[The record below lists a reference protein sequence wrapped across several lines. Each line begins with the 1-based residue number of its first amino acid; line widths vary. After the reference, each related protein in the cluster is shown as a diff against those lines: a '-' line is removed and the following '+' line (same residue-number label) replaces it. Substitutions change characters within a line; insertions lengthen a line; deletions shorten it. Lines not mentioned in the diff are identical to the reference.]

1 MLNKRGAKNI
11 MVRIYLD
18 LETFRPKREN
28 AFIEEKIISAG
39 LLIDETPYNE
49 YSLGQK
55 IDPVIISEWKGLNE
69 CQIVEKVQDKVK
81 EALLTHNLTVLSGY
95 GILRFD
101 IPLLI
106 SRCVQN
112 SMGDINVVTKLW
124 HDCITID
131 HIQQLLAANGNS
143 FKGASLDNVIATA
156 KRLGLNPPP
165 HNGDGG
171 AMKDLYLNG
180 KFAEIEAHLKEDL
193 QAIRWLDLYGSRKL
207 VEVSVQQGKRLFTPY

>member
-1 MLNKRGAKNI
+1 

-69 CQIVEKVQDKVK
+69 CQIVAKVQDKIK
-81 EALLTHNLTVLSGY
+81 EALLTHNFTVLSGY

-165 HNGDGG
+165 HNGDCLGN
-171 AMKDLYLNG
+171 AKDGFVIVIYTEGTAERDTLKSKLHSIGFTSIPYRRG
-180 KFAEIEAHLKEDL
+180 CKAFETKFGHWKQWYPGDA
-193 QAIRWLDLYGSRKL
+193 
-207 VEVSVQQGKRLFTPY
+207 

>member
-1 MLNKRGAKNI
+1 

-18 LETFRPKREN
+18 LETYRPKKEN

-39 LLIDETPYNE
+39 LLIDETPYSE
-49 YSLGQK
+49 YSLKQN
-55 IDPVIISEWKGLNE
+55 IDPIYISEWNGLNE
-69 CQIVEKVQDKVK
+69 CQIVAKVQDKVK
-81 EALLTHNLTVLSGY
+81 EALVSHNFTVLSGY

-112 SMGDINVVTKLW
+112 SLGNINEVTKMW

-156 KRLGLNPPP
+156 KRLNLNPPP
-165 HNGDGG
+165 HNGAGG
-171 AMKDLYLNG
+171 AIMELYSKG
-180 KFAEIEAHLKEDL
+180 KYAEIEAHLKEDL
-193 QAIRWLDLYGSRKL
+193 DAIRWLDLYGARKL
-207 VEVSVQQGKRLFTPY
+207 VEISVRQGKRLFSGY